1 MSETDVVI
9 IGGGHNGLVCAFY
22 LASAGLK
29 VAVFERNAEVGG
41 AAVTET
47 FHPGFR
53 NSAASYAVSLLH
65 SKVIS
70 DMELSRHGLTI
81 VERKMSNFLPLDD
94 RRSLA
99 MGPGLTKAAVAK
111 FSQADA
117 ERLEAYGERLEAVA
131 RFVRGLLLQSPPSF
145 AGRSRLSGVRDL
157 VTTGRMARKAAALDL
172 IARRDLAALFSQS
185 AGHWL
190 DGWFESDPIKAAFG
204 FDGIVGTYAS
214 PYAAGTAYVLLHHV
228 LGEVNGRKGLW
239 GHAIGGMG
247 AITQAMSAACL
258 EKGVALRTNED
269 VQEVIVEKG
278 RAVGIATSRGERVAA
293 RLVVS
298 NLNPRLLFER
308 LVDPGELSADF
319 RERIRRY
326 RCGSG
331 VFRMNLALSE
341 APRFACLPEAGDHLT
356 AGIIIAPSLA
366 YMDRAWSEAHQF
378 GWSRAPIIEMLIPS
392 TLDETLAPRGAHV
405 ASLFCQHA
413 APDLPGGETWDLHRE
428 EVADLMI
435 ATVEA
440 LAPGFA
446 RSVVARSVLS
456 PLDLERRFGL
466 VAGDIFHG
474 QMSLDQLFSARPV
487 LGHGDYRAPIRGL
500 YM

>member
-1 MSETDVVI
+1 
-9 IGGGHNGLVCAFY
+9 
-22 LASAGLK
+22 LK

-99 MGPGLTKAAVAK
+99 VGPGRTQAEVAK
-111 FSQADA
+111 FSRTDA
-117 ERLEAYGERLEAVA
+117 ERLDAYGERLEAVA
-131 RFVRGLLLQSPPSF
+131 RFVRDLLLRSPPSF
-145 AGRSRLSGVRDL
+145 AGRSRLSAVRDL
-157 VTTGRMARKAAALDL
+157 LTTGRMARKAAALDL

-190 DGWFESDPIKAAFG
+190 DGWFESDPIKAALG

-214 PYAAGTAYVLLHHV
+214 PYAAGTAYVLFHHV
-228 LGEVNGRKGLW
+228 LGEVNGKQGLW

-247 AITQAMSAACL
+247 AITQAMLAACL
-258 EKGVALRTNED
+258 EEGVTVRTNEE
-269 VQEVIVEKG
+269 VQEVLVEKG
-278 RAVGIATSRGERVAA
+278 RAVGIATLRGERVAA
-293 RLVVS
+293 RAVVS
-298 NLNPRLLFER
+298 NVNPRLLFER

-366 YMDRAWSEAHQF
+366 Y
-378 GWSRAPIIEMLIPS
+378 
-392 TLDETLAPRGAHV
+392 
-405 ASLFCQHA
+405 
-413 APDLPGGETWDLHRE
+413 
-428 EVADLMI
+428 
-435 ATVEA
+435 
-440 LAPGFA
+440 
-446 RSVVARSVLS
+446 
-456 PLDLERRFGL
+456 
-466 VAGDIFHG
+466 
-474 QMSLDQLFSARPV
+474 
-487 LGHGDYRAPIRGL
+487 
-500 YM
+500 